1 MYQSSNDKLLY
12 KILVNDDFIHYVLEP
27 TESLTQQ
34 WNRYFELHPN
44 ELPLLDVARNILTGK
59 ELTNQLS
66 PFEIKE
72 LENEIL
78 QNCLVT
84 GCN

>member
-1 MYQSSNDKLLY
+1 MYHTINDKLLY

-27 TESLTQQ
+27 TDLLTQQ

-44 ELPLLDVARNILTGK
+44 ELPLLDIARNIINGK
-59 ELTNQLS
+59 DLAYQLS

-72 LENEIL
+72 LEKEIVQSCL
-78 QNCLVT
+78 ATNC
-84 GCN
+84 N